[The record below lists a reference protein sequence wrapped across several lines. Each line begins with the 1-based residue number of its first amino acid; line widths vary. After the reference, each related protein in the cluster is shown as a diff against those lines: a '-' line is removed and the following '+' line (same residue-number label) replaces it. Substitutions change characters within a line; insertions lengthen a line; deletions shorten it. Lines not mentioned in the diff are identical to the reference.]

1 MTKLA
6 IVEEREED
14 KYEHFTT
21 VKCWICDS
29 SKGSEIPNATSDPKV
44 RLILH
49 IYAGIALKYVQDL
62 YICECGHAIYVI
74 GASI

>member
-44 RLILH
+44 RSILH
-49 IYAGIALKYVQDL
+49 IRSN
-62 YICECGHAIYVI
+62 CT
-74 GASI
+74 